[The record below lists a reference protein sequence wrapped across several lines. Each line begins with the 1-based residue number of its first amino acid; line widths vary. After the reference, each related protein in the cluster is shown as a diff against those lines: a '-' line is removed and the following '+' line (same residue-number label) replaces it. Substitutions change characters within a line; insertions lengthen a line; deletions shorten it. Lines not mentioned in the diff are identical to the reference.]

1 MSPCLRMASAPP
13 ALHVLDAA
21 NVSWDITQTTKTWQ
35 MKTPNKTACQS
46 FTELAM
52 RASQKDPLPMILVIL
67 LILLMMR
74 NQTRS
79 RRRRKRR
86 RRDRNLQRMNL
97 SESLSSPCQLLKN
110 RLSQRDRLIL
120 RESNANKTKRK
131 SLNKIRNL
139 SQSLRRS
146 PKMILRNKNFAQLVS
161 NMLRKICIMVMVKLL
176 PADCQ

>member
-1 MSPCLRMASAPP
+1 
-13 ALHVLDAA
+13 
-21 NVSWDITQTTKTWQ
+21 

-52 RASQKDPLPMILVIL
+52 RVSQRGPLLMILVIL

-74 NQTRS
+74 NQ
-79 RRRRKRR
+79 RRRRRR
-86 RRDRNLQRMNL
+86 RRRFRNLQRMNLLRMNL
-97 SESLSSPCQLLKN
+97 SESLSSPCPRLKN

-120 RESNANKTKRK
+120 RESNASKTKRK
-131 SLNKIRNL
+131 SLKKIRNL

-146 PKMILRNKNFAQLVS
+146 PKMILKNKNFAQLVS
-161 NMLRKICIMVMVKLL
+161 NMSRKICIMVMAKLL

>member
-1 MSPCLRMASAPP
+1 
-13 ALHVLDAA
+13 
-21 NVSWDITQTTKTWQ
+21 
-35 MKTPNKTACQS
+35 
-46 FTELAM
+46 
-52 RASQKDPLPMILVIL
+52 MILVIL

-79 RRRRKRR
+79 RWRSKRR

-161 NMLRKICIMVMVKLL
+161 NMLREICIMVMVKLL
-176 PADCQ
+176 PADCQWVTTWEAESSIIASIATTHMVVGSNHALTILFAMAVAHAHLTAQRVMF